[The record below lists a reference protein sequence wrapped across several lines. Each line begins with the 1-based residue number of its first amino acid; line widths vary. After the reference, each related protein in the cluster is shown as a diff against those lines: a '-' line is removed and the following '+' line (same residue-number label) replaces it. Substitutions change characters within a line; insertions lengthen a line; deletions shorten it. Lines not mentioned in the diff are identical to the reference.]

1 MEIPVIDLSC
11 LQTGDP
17 TAMNALVAEI
27 RAACLEWGFFQVIN
41 HGVPLELI
49 SRVQKQAVDF
59 FSLPLEEKSKVAKGP
74 GKPTGYGFATLSD
87 KKPWSEGFYF
97 ADDPSVDDFSRTL
110 WPQGNNPDFADSYR
124 EYDAG
129 VKALALKLMHVVI
142 AGLEV
147 DDTTHFN
154 QYLTKC
160 SALFRWN
167 YYPPCP
173 EPEKTVGLT
182 AHTDYNLLT
191 VLHQGE
197 IGGLQVE
204 KDGQWIAIRPREG
217 AFAINVGDTLQAL
230 TNGKYK
236 SVPHRA
242 VVNRSDARISLAY
255 FFAPTKSIPIYP
267 HPELVEAHETGAP
280 LYRPFTFE
288 EFTSAKIVQALNTLD
303 QFQLSLR

>member
-1 MEIPVIDLSC
+1 MRT
-11 LQTGDP
+11 TGLD
-17 TAMNALVAEI
+17 E
-27 RAACLEWGFFQVIN
+27 CFG
-41 HGVPLELI
+41 
-49 SRVQKQAVDF
+49 AVKTDF
-59 FSLPLEEKSKVAKGP
+59 IFG
-74 GKPTGYGFATLSD
+74 
-87 KKPWSEGFYF
+87 W
-97 ADDPSVDDFSRTL
+97 ADFGS
-110 WPQGNNPDFADSYR
+110 DSYR

-147 DDTTHFN
+147 DDTTHFD

-217 AFAINVGDTLQAL
+217 AFAINVGDTLQVL
-230 TNGKYK
+230 VFIYLKNPFHMRDQFFFNPSTTT
-236 SVPHRA
+236 R
-242 VVNRSDARISLAY
+242 RSN
-255 FFAPTKSIPIYP
+255 
-267 HPELVEAHETGAP
+267 
-280 LYRPFTFE
+280 
-288 EFTSAKIVQALNTLD
+288 AKIIFITSLNFLEVI
-303 QFQLSLR
+303 